1 MYEGIVCYFFVLD
14 SKIWQIV
21 IFLNTPIQIF
31 LFNTLLVILLVLN
44 RGVCVTLNTIKQA
57 IVGLYLTNS
66 FGFRLKRTNDPM
78 EKKRLR
84 LAYSVAQL
92 KALNITVKIENEDK
106 LPKEGQYLIISNHRS
121 IIDPPIVEV
130 VFQKTEIFGPWISK
144 KELYN
149 SFFFGLF
156 VRNAGSILLDRQ
168 KSQMSGFFAE
178 IKEAVKRGE
187 SIFIFPEGTR
197 NKTDKAIDTFK
208 EGSRII
214 ALKNRLPILPLY
226 IKTNAN
232 EVLANALNDKD
243 LKQEVVVVVGDLIE
257 YKDKTPLEE
266 SYRKHFG
273 LI

>member
-1 MYEGIVCYFFVLD
+1 M
-14 SKIWQIV
+14 
-21 IFLNTPIQIF
+21 T
-31 LFNTLLVILLVLN
+31 FNTL
-44 RGVCVTLNTIKQA
+44 KQA
-57 IVGLYLTNS
+57 IYGLYLTNS
-66 FGFRLKRTNDPM
+66 FGYRLKKTDDPM

-84 LAYSVAQL
+84 LAYSKAQL
-92 KALNITVKIENEDK
+92 DTLNITVTVESSEK
-106 LPKEGQYLIISNHRS
+106 LPTEGQFLVVSNHRS

-130 VFQKTEIFGPWISK
+130 TFKDTEIFGPWISK

-156 VRNAGSILLDRQ
+156 VRNAGSILLDRE

-197 NKTDKAIDTFK
+197 NKTDRALTAFK

-226 IKTNAN
+226 IKSDADKALKNAM
-232 EVLANALNDKD
+232 EDGR
-243 LKQEVVVVVGDLIE
+243 LKQNVSIVVGDIID
-257 YKDKTPLEE
+257 YKDKTGLETA
-266 SYRKHFG
+266 YRAMFS
-273 LI
+273 LEDQD